1 MSDLTPP
8 LLRIEPDEE
17 HRHQRIEPERQPVVA
32 ENQQLHDGAD
42 HVDTQRGTQH
52 LRHEEEP
59 CPGMVREDAEA
70 PVEVFVER
78 HHPEAVEG
86 RDEQERDDQLPHGET
101 GDHLHV
107 GERIDGDRA
116 RHRDESHARD
126 RSPDHGESR
135 HIPWRAP
142 VAGEKPGIVGTPS
155 RKPGDDKKYGYIA
168 QYGGD
173 NGERCHKRS
182 QRSDLSYKY
191 SKKGCTAAIEG
202 HFSTKKTTS
211 GNGLRPP
218 GAVPEKTAGVNGRTN
233 GKATGKAARQRC
245 RAAPAHPGNRHAAQE

>member
-1 MSDLTPP
+1 MSVSVQMSDLTPP

-32 ENQQLHDGAD
+32 ENQQLQDGAD

-52 LRHEEEP
+52 LRHEEKP
-59 CPGMVREDAEA
+59 RPGMVREDAEA

-86 RDEQERDDQLPHGET
+86 RDEQERNDQLPHGET

-107 GERIDGDRA
+107 GEGIDGDRT

-126 RSPDHGESR
+126 CSPDHGEGC
-135 HIPWRAP
+135 HIPRRAP
-142 VAGEKPGIVGTPS
+142 VAGEEPGIVGTPA
-155 RKPGDDKKYGYIA
+155 REPGDDKKYGYIA

-191 SKKGCTAAIEG
+191 SKKGCTAATAG
-202 HFSTKKTTS
+202 HFSVKNDI
-211 GNGLRPP
+211 GERL
-218 GAVPEKTAGVNGRTN
+218 
-233 GKATGKAARQRC
+233 
-245 RAAPAHPGNRHAAQE
+245 APARGPCRKKRPG